1 MNSWARTAL
10 RVALD
15 TLLPRH
21 CALCGARLG
30 PRAALPACRG
40 CLAEL
45 PRNRAACPRCAAPVA
60 EPGLA
65 CRRCLRRAPPW
76 EAAWAPYR
84 YGWPLDAALVR
95 WKFHGDP
102 ACGALLEALF
112 ARAAARMAGRA
123 QPEALVPVPL
133 HRARLRGRG
142 FDQAARLARAAG
154 CALGVPVAPEALRRL
169 RPTAAQSGLGAG
181 ARRRNVRGAFA
192 VARPPPW
199 RHVAVVDDVLTTGST
214 AAEAA
219 RVLRRAGVTRVD
231 VWCLLRAAPPAARAH
246 R

>member
-1 MNSWARTAL
+1 MNLWARIAL
-10 RVALD
+10 PLALGV
-15 TLLPRH
+15 LLPRQ
-21 CALCGARLG
+21 CALCGARLA
-30 PRAALPACRG
+30 PRAPLPACRG

-45 PRNRAACPRCAAPVA
+45 PRNRPACPRCAAPVA
-60 EPGLA
+60 APGLA
-65 CRRCLRRAPPW
+65 CRRCRRRAPPW

-84 YGWPLDAALVR
+84 YGWPLDAALLR

-102 ACGALLEALF
+102 ACGALLEGLF
-112 ARAAARMAGRA
+112 ARAAARMADGPR
-123 QPEALVPVPL
+123 PEALVPVPL

-154 CALGVPVAPEALRRL
+154 RALGVPVAPEALRRL
-169 RPTAAQSGLGAG
+169 RPTAAQSGLAAG

-219 RVLRRAGVTRVD
+219 RVLRRAGVARVD
-231 VWCLLRAAPPAARAH
+231 VWCLLRAAPPAGRAH